1 MLAVMGEEQERT
13 LGSWVVF
20 PSIYL
25 DKIDLIIAALFR
37 SPCENWCGGHTLDSQ
52 PTVARASG

>member
-1 MLAVMGEEQERT
+1 MLAVTGEEQERT
-13 LGSWVVF
+13 LGSLVVF

-37 SPCENWCGGHTLDSQ
+37 SPCENWCGGHTLDPQ
-52 PTVARASG
+52 PIVTRAGG